1 MKRILPGILII
12 FGIIVILLFL
22 FKNQLI
28 NAVPSISSSSTPPA
42 KISLPTASVS
52 KILSETQIKL
62 FLIALDDQGKKG
74 DKIGCGDSVV
84 PFTLYIPKTPN
95 PLSAAIHSLLSIKDS
110 KYGSSGLY
118 NALYQSNIKLDSTA
132 VENGKIIIKLSGKF
146 KLDGACDNPRVEA
159 QLTQTALQFP
169 GASEAVITLN
179 GVPLKTALSLK

>member
-12 FGIIVILLFL
+12 FGIIATLLFL
-22 FKNQLI
+22 FKNQLKNTAPI
-28 NAVPSISSSSTPPA
+28 KTT
-42 KISLPTASVS
+42 LPTSTFS
-52 KILSETQIKL
+52 KTLSETQIKL

-74 DKIGCGDSVV
+74 EKIGCGDSVV
-84 PFTLYIPKTPN
+84 PITLYVPETPN
-95 PLSAAIHSLLSIKDS
+95 PLSAAIHNLLSIKDS

-118 NALYQSNIKLDSTA
+118 NALYQSNIKLDSAA

-146 KLDGACDNPRVEA
+146 KLDGTCDNPRIET